1 MTEAEWLSCTDPKPM
16 LEFLV
21 GTTTTRKLHLFA
33 VSCCRRIW
41 HLLTD
46 ERSRCLVKT
55 VEQYA
60 DGLATTFDV
69 SNASDIHEN
78 AVSTYDFKAPW
89 YAAMYATSPS
99 HCQQAA
105 SEAAQA
111 AGCATWWE
119 SIPEDDPIIDV
130 LDSSGRDTEAE
141 AQCLLV
147 RDIFGNP
154 FCPASRSPAWLTPSV
169 LTLAQAA
176 YDNPM
181 LPSGILDKA
190 NLAVLADALEEADC
204 TNLDILYHCRQS
216 GEHVRGC
223 WVLDLLLGKQ

>member
-1 MTEAEWLSCTDPKPM
+1 MTEAEWLTSTDPTPM
-16 LEFLV
+16 LDFLW
-21 GTTTTRKLHLFA
+21 GKTTDRKLRLFA
-33 VSCCRRIW
+33 CACCRRIW

-60 DGLATTFDV
+60 DGLATIFDV

-89 YAAMYATSPS
+89 FAAMYATSPS
-99 HCQQAA
+99 HCQQSA

-111 AGCATWWE
+111 VGCATWWE
-119 SIPEDDPIIDV
+119 SIPEDDPIIGV

-141 AQCLLV
+141 AQCLLL
-147 RDIFGNP
+147 RDILGNP
-154 FCPASRSPAWLTPSV
+154 FRPASRSPAWLTPTA
-169 LTLAQAA
+169 LALAQAA
-176 YDNPM
+176 YDNPL
-181 LPSGILDKA
+181 LPSGRLDKA
-190 NLAVLADALEEADC
+190 HLAVLADALEEADC
-204 TNLDILYHCRQS
+204 TNLDILNHCRQS
-216 GEHVRGC
+216 VEHVRGC